1 MGQIE
6 KFRTLE
12 ESIILLQQEAKGEP
26 ISLGKILRSLSGRG
40 RALVL
45 ILLSLPFCQPLQ
57 IPGLSLPFGLAI
69 AFVGMRIGF
78 GKHIWLPQKLLAKK
92 IPPVLFQKIT
102 SKTLALVRKI
112 KKWVRPRLTELC
124 RPSAM
129 RIVNGLAICLL
140 GLVLALPLPVPFTN
154 LTAAWAIF
162 LISLGILEDDG
173 ALVIAGYFMTV
184 CTILLLLVIIFALEK
199 LL

>member
-1 MGQIE
+1 ME

-12 ESIILLQQEAKGEP
+12 DEILLLQQEAEGQP
-26 ISLGKILRSLSGRG
+26 ISLGKILRTLSGRG

-57 IPGLSLPFGLAI
+57 IPGLSIPFGLSI

-92 IPPVLFQKIT
+92 IPPAVFHKIT
-102 SKTLALVRKI
+102 CKTLVLVRKI
-112 KKWVRPRLTELC
+112 KKWVRPRLIELC
-124 RPSAM
+124 RPSVM
-129 RIVNGLAICLL
+129 RLINGLLVCLL
-140 GLVLALPLPVPFTN
+140 GLILALPLPVPFTN

-162 LISLGILEDDG
+162 LISFGMLEDDG
-173 ALVIAGYFMTV
+173 ALVIAGYFMTI
-184 CTILLLLVIIFALEK
+184 CTFLLLAAIVVTMEK